1 MEKKAVV
8 VGATSGIG
16 KEVADLLW
24 QDGWTVG
31 VAGRRSERLEAFC
44 KKCGCRAA
52 FEPIDVTQGDAGER
66 MLALIDKIGGADLI
80 VLVSGIGS
88 QNRQLDTEIELRT
101 VSTNAEGFVRMATAA
116 FNYFKIKG
124 GGHIAAVTSI
134 AGTKGLGAAPAYSAT
149 KRFQNTYM
157 QCLAQL
163 SSMEKAN
170 ISFTDIRPGFVDTD
184 LLKSGNYP
192 MLLRPSRVAKSI
204 VRALYNRRRVVVI
217 DWRYRVLVALWQL
230 LPNRLWERLSIHN

>member
-31 VAGRRSERLEAFC
+31 VAGRRSERLEDFC
-44 KKCGCRAA
+44 KKSGCRAE
-52 FEPIDVTQGDAGER
+52 FEPIDVTQEDAGER
-66 MLALIDKIGGADLI
+66 MLALIDKIGGADLV

-88 QNRQLDTEIELRT
+88 QNRQLDSEIELRT

-124 GGHIAAVTSI
+124 GGRIAAVTSI
-134 AGTKGLGAAPAYSAT
+134 AGTKGLGIAPAYSAT

-170 ISFTDIRPGFVDTD
+170 ICFTDIRPGFVDTD
-184 LLKSGNYP
+184 LLKSGDYP

-204 VRALYNRRRVVVI
+204 VRALYKRRRVVVI

-230 LPNRLWERLSIHN
+230 LPNWLWERLSIHN